1 MSSSYG
7 STWPGR
13 PAFTAVLMSQDVY
26 ANPVTPLTVIGSG
39 GGGGT
44 APSPAPVPAVD
55 GVPTSTSIT
64 VSFDT
69 AGISGTAPITY
80 TLEYNT
86 GGGLKVPVALTNIGT
101 VYTGTASGLTPN
113 TVYDFVATATNLV
126 GEISSTPVPISTAPA
141 VPTPIGNLPS
151 VQFTNATISTISVYI
166 DTAGVTGTLPIVYDA
181 RYTSTPGI
189 ASANFFDRG
198 GAMTLSTG
206 TTIYTFTARESQGPI
221 SPNEVFYFGL
231 IAANSVGT
239 VSTIAPFPAYS
250 TLAGPS
256 PAPLP
261 PSAPVITSVST
272 TTVDLS
278 FTVPAQ
284 TTPAP
289 GPEYSIFVAPTP
301 TNVEANA
308 VFNSVY
314 TATTAAST
322 FTAVGGPL
330 TPSTIY
336 YTISKASQLI
346 SSVGY
351 QISSSVTA
359 FSTLAVPVPPPPAPT
374 TVSTLIGVGFLTFG
388 TGGFSSIILD
398 TSQNAEVGN
407 WQADGVITYGATPVI
422 TGPQYLSSVKGLGNK
437 LILSMGGASSTAP
450 VLSTMFGNPTSYD
463 QGAVDLADS
472 IAYAYFNGPGD
483 KNPLGFARTNFEGF
497 AFDGID
503 LDIES
508 ATPSTTTLKVFADT
522 LRANSGFAN
531 KIITAA
537 PQTPYLTQGAGSAL
551 NANGTFTSFSAM
563 NPATNLNEVYTG
575 NAGNQESL
583 LSPTSGSLIDYH
595 FIQVYNNGAYSYP
608 TGATNGN
615 WNNVV
620 AAWGIQSL
628 QSGFPGA
635 HPKNIYA
642 FATTDG
648 TPLFDAGADASAFNA
663 SLVTANSTIRA
674 FSTVTGVL
682 PYSSITIADWCA
694 GIGFWAANTNVAG
707 GTSSSI
713 PVMSTMYGQPST
725 LNNMPTHTTM
735 TYGGVFNS
743 DPWGINTDTPIPNAR
758 GY

>member
-1 MSSSYG
+1 
-7 STWPGR
+7 
-13 PAFTAVLMSQDVY
+13 
-26 ANPVTPLTVIGSG
+26 
-39 GGGGT
+39 
-44 APSPAPVPAVD
+44 
-55 GVPTSTSIT
+55 
-64 VSFDT
+64 
-69 AGISGTAPITY
+69 
-80 TLEYNT
+80 
-86 GGGLKVPVALTNIGT
+86 
-101 VYTGTASGLTPN
+101 
-113 TVYDFVATATNLV
+113 
-126 GEISSTPVPISTAPA
+126 
-141 VPTPIGNLPS
+141 
-151 VQFTNATISTISVYI
+151 
-166 DTAGVTGTLPIVYDA
+166 
-181 RYTSTPGI
+181 
-189 ASANFFDRG
+189 
-198 GAMTLSTG
+198 MTLSTG
-206 TTIYTFTARESQGPI
+206 TNIYTFSARQTQGPI

-231 IAANSVGT
+231 LATNSAGT

-250 TLAGPS
+250 TIAAAS

-261 PSAPVITSVST
+261 PSAPVINSVST
-272 TTVDLS
+272 TIANLS

-289 GPEYSIFVAPTP
+289 GPQYSIFVAPVS

-308 VFNSVY
+308 VFTSVY
-314 TATTAAST
+314 AATTAAST

-346 SSVGY
+346 SSINY

-359 FSTLAVPVPPPPAPT
+359 FSTLAGPVNPLIAPTAPVFVEASISSLRLSFSTLVQPTLDGPPNYNVYGARTPTDIQANAQFTLAIPNVNAASTYTISTDAEGFTLSTNATYYTMSHLQGIVGGTTYYVSSLATAMSTIAGPPPPAASN
-374 TVSTLIGVGFLTFG
+374 VSTLIGVGFLTFG

-407 WQADGVITYGATPVI
+407 WQADGVITYGATPPS
-422 TGPQYLSSVKGLGNK
+422 TGAQYLSSVQGLGNK

-483 KNPLGFARTNFEGF
+483 KNPLGFARTDFEGF
-497 AFDGID
+497 TFDGID
-503 LDIES
+503 LDIEA
-508 ATPSTTTLKVFADT
+508 ATPSTTTLKVFATT
-522 LRANSGFAN
+522 LRANSGFSN

-537 PQTPYLTQGAGSAL
+537 PQTPYLTQGSGSAL
-551 NANGTFTSFSAM
+551 NANGEFTSFSAM
-563 NPATNLNEVYTG
+563 NPATVLNEVYTG
-575 NAGNQESL
+575 NAGNQDSL
-583 LSPTSGSLIDYH
+583 LSPTSGDLIDYH

-608 TGATNGN
+608 TGATSGN

-628 QSGFPGA
+628 QSGFPGI

-648 TPLFDAGADASAFNA
+648 APLFDAGADAAAFNA
-663 SLVTANSTIRA
+663 SLSTANSTIRA
-674 FSTVTGVL
+674 FSTVAGVL
-682 PYSSITIADWCA
+682 PYSSINVGEWCA
-694 GIGFWAANTNVAG
+694 GVGFWAANTVVATG
-707 GTSSSI
+707 SSSI

-725 LNNMPTHTTM
+725 LNNMPTDVTM

-743 DPWGINTDTPIPNAR
+743 SNWGINVDTPIANAR